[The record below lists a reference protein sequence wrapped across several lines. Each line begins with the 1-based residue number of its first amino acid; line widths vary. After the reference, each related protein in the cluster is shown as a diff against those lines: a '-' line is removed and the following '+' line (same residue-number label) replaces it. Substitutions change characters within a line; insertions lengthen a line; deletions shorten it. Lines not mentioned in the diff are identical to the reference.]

1 FEEDVKACGEQ
12 LQRHKHKQVCKK
24 YGHKTCRFQFP
35 HDFAAESYFDK
46 ETKSV
51 ILACRDQMVNYY
63 NEWVLIF
70 CQFNHDLHC
79 ILSGRSCKAA
89 MFYITDYITK
99 MSVKMYEMLTL
110 M

>member
-1 FEEDVKACGEQ
+1 
-12 LQRHKHKQVCKK
+12 
-24 YGHKTCRFQFP
+24 
-35 HDFAAESYFDK
+35 DFTAELYFDK

-63 NEWVLIF
+63 SKRVLVF
-70 CQFNHDLHC
+70 CQFNHNLHC

-99 MSVKMYEMLTL
+99 MSVKTYKMLTL
-110 M
+110 MAKAVMRAHTTMPEGDPQVST